1 MNNYILAVDGAY
13 SSKFNQM
20 GIGILF
26 IKDDKEI
33 IRYSNSYKGGTNNI
47 AEMMALLVGLR
58 MIKNSINSL
67 TIYSDSMY
75 VIGCLIKNWSRK
87 KNTKLWNIL
96 DKEYARILELCNNIE
111 FIHVKGHQS
120 GSNLSKDAQYNNIVD
135 NLAQSASK
143 LI

>member
-1 MNNYILAVDGAY
+1 MRYFWDLSVKNLKIVNNYILAVDGAY

-58 MIKNSINSL
+58 MIKNPINSL

-75 VIGCLIKNWSRK
+75 VIGCLTKNWARK
-87 KNTKLWNIL
+87 KITSRLMPFNMNKFNI
-96 DKEYARILELCNNIE
+96 IT
-111 FIHVKGHQS
+111 
-120 GSNLSKDAQYNNIVD
+120 
-135 NLAQSASK
+135 
-143 LI
+143 